1 MSPDRVTV
9 GRVGKPHGI
18 AGAFAVELA
27 SEDAERFAVG
37 ARLYVDGREAEVV
50 ESKRARGRPVIR
62 LDREVPRGAS
72 LEIDRIALP
81 PPKQD
86 EYYVFQLVGL
96 DVERTDGKPLG
107 RVVDVDQGVA
117 NDILELDGGL
127 LLPLVAACVEKVDLE
142 GRRIIVHPGFDG
154 GD

>member
-18 AGAFAVELA
+18 AGAFAVERA

-62 LDREVPRGAS
+62 LDREAPRGAS
-72 LEIDRIALP
+72 LEIDRVALP
-81 PPKQD
+81 PPGKD

-107 RVVDVDQGVA
+107 RVVDVEQGIA

-127 LLPLVAACVEKVDLE
+127 LLPLVAACVEKVDLD
-142 GRRIIVHPGFDG
+142 GRRIIVHPGFDRA
-154 GD
+154 D

>member
-1 MSPDRVTV
+1 VSPDRVTV

-18 AGAFAVELA
+18 AGAFAVEQA

-37 ARLYVDGREAEVV
+37 ARLFVGGLEAEVV

-62 LDREVPRGAS
+62 LDREAPRGAA
-72 LEIDRIALP
+72 LEVDRAALP
-81 PPKQD
+81 PPKED

-96 DVERTDGKPLG
+96 DVERTDGRPLG
-107 RVVDVDQGVA
+107 RVVDVTTGVA

-127 LLPLVAACVEKVDLE
+127 LLPLVAACVEQVDLE

-154 GD
+154 AD

>member
-1 MSPDRVTV
+1 MRARTRSGSPSE
-9 GRVGKPHGI
+9 HG
-18 AGAFAVELA
+18 
-27 SEDAERFAVG
+27 SSS
-37 ARLYVDGREAEVV
+37 DGREAEVV

-62 LDREVPRGAS
+62 LDREAPRGAA
-72 LEIDRIALP
+72 LEVDRAALP
-81 PPKQD
+81 PPKED

-107 RVVDVDQGVA
+107 RVVDVTTGVA

-127 LLPLVAACVEKVDLE
+127 LLPLVGACVEQVDLE

-154 GD
+154 AD

>member
-1 MSPDRVTV
+1 VSPDRVTV

-27 SEDAERFAVG
+27 SEDAARFAVG

-62 LDREVPRGAS
+62 LDREAPRGAS
-72 LEIDRIALP
+72 LEIDRVALP
-81 PPKQD
+81 PPGKD

-107 RVVDVDQGVA
+107 RVVDVEQGIA

-127 LLPLVAACVEKVDLE
+127 LLPLVAACVEKVDLD
-142 GRRIIVHPGFDG
+142 GRRIIVHPGFDRA
-154 GD
+154 D

>member
-1 MSPDRVTV
+1 VSV

-37 ARLYVDGREAEVV
+37 TRLYVDGREAEVV

-62 LDREVPRGAS
+62 LDREAPRGAS

-81 PPKQD
+81 PPKDD

-96 DVERTDGKPLG
+96 DVERTDGKRLG
-107 RVVDVDQGVA
+107 HVKDVEHGVA
-117 NDILELDGGL
+117 NDILVLNTSL
-127 LLPLVAACVEKVDLE
+127 LLPLVAACVEQVDLE
-142 GRRIIVHPGFDG
+142 GRRIIVRPGFDG
-154 GD
+154 AD

>member
-1 MSPDRVTV
+1 VSHDRVTV

-27 SEDAERFAVG
+27 SEDEERFAVG

-50 ESKRARGRPVIR
+50 ESKRARCRPVIR
-62 LDREVPRGAS
+62 LDREAPRGAS

-107 RVVDVDQGVA
+107 RVVEVQHGVA

-127 LLPLVAACVEKVDLE
+127 LLPLVAACVEKVDLD
-142 GRRIIVHPGFDG
+142 GRRIIVHPGFAG

>member
-1 MSPDRVTV
+1 MSADRVTV

-18 AGAFAVELA
+18 AGAFAVEHA

-37 ARLYVDGREAEVV
+37 ARLFVDGREAEVV

-62 LDREVPRGAS
+62 LDREAPRGAA
-72 LEIDRIALP
+72 LEVDRAALP
-81 PPKQD
+81 PPEED

-107 RVVDVDQGVA
+107 RVVDVTTGVA

-127 LLPLVAACVEKVDLE
+127 LLPLVGACVEQVDLE
-142 GRRIIVHPGFDG
+142 ARRIIVHPGFDS

>member
-1 MSPDRVTV
+1 VSPDRVTV

-18 AGAFAVELA
+18 AGAFAVEHA

-37 ARLYVDGREAEVV
+37 ARLFVDGREAEVV

-62 LDREVPRGAS
+62 LDREAPRGAA
-72 LEIDRIALP
+72 LEVDRAALP
-81 PPKQD
+81 PPKED

-107 RVVDVDQGVA
+107 RVVDVATGVA

-127 LLPLVAACVEKVDLE
+127 LLPLVGACVAKVDLE

-154 GD
+154 AD